1 MNGIGGLGKHFGGT
15 RSCKYE
21 DIKFTLI
28 EKVEDGNQILLS
40 RREQWWQHQLRC
52 FEQNG
57 GNGMCIRKDYGK

>member
-1 MNGIGGLGKHFGGT
+1 MELGVWVSTLGVQEAA
-15 RSCKYE
+15 SNE

-28 EKVEDGNQILLS
+28 EKVEEGNQLLLS